1 MGAIN
6 YHTHKYVTLA
16 LDTSCLYEEDIT
28 EEEFSDTELFIY
40 EETQEIINKYNFE
53 YFDIQV
59 KGGYYDGFYI
69 DFDFKREYVDCFQE
83 RALIQKEITQLK
95 KLLFELV
102 DYELKVCFPWWVTKW
117 LNQKE
122 SKQEIQK
129 AIKEIRK
136 DAKSFELWN

>member
-1 MGAIN
+1 MGTIN
-6 YHTHKYVTLA
+6 YGKNKYVTVA
-16 LDTSCLYEEDIT
+16 LNTSCLYEEDIYDDD
-28 EEEFSDTELFIY
+28 FNDIELFIY

-53 YFDIQV
+53 YLVIQV

-69 DFDFKREYVDCFQE
+69 DFEFKREYVDCYEE

-102 DYELKVCFPWWVTKW
+102 DYELNVCFPGWVTKW